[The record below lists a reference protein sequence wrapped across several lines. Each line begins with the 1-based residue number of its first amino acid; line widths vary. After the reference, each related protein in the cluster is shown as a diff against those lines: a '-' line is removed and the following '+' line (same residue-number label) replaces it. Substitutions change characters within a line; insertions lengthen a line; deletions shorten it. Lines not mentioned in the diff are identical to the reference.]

1 MQYSRN
7 KKNMLTLQKQNK
19 KIFVI
24 KIIWDRKYPQII
36 IIRIMGIKIIFLYF
50 QFIFCSY
57 S

>member
-36 IIRIMGIKIIFLYF
+36 IIRIMGIKIIFLF
-50 QFIFCSY
+50 LL
-57 S
+57 